1 MEEVRQACAKH
12 VATYRLII
20 SPGRIQSAISQ
31 ARSIDPTTGLI
42 NVGLF
47 CRFLDSKW
55 VISMFKMW
63 KYVQNTYVCAFET

>member
-1 MEEVRQACAKH
+1 MEEVREACAKH
-12 VATYRLII
+12 VANYHINI

-47 CRFLDSKW
+47 CRFLDT
-55 VISMFKMW
+55 
-63 KYVQNTYVCAFET
+63 N